1 MHGVQCEF
9 SPLRLNR
16 EQSGQT
22 RQGFRRIH
30 DQSTATLL
38 SDRKEQGLV
47 MAKESDV
54 ITSIHQQQLIERT
67 ADTFFHALFNSP
79 PEGTRRRH
87 LTMATAKA
95 TLRLGVG
102 EHLQLTSAHHLAMT
116 AHQER

>member
-1 MHGVQCEF
+1 MPLGEGLLLVFGRIGGTEWAAVKMHGVQCEF

-30 DQSTATLL
+30 NQITPTLL

-54 ITSIHQQQLIERT
+54 ITCPSI
-67 ADTFFHALFNSP
+67 NNN
-79 PEGTRRRH
+79 
-87 LTMATAKA
+87 
-95 TLRLGVG
+95 
-102 EHLQLTSAHHLAMT
+102 
-116 AHQER
+116 